1 MIYSSNTFQVVK
13 NVAVIS
19 MAIGYLPVLCP
30 FDLLGYYQQISRQC

>member
-19 MAIGYLPVLCP
+19 LAIGCPPVLCP
-30 FDLLGYYQQISRQC
+30 FDLLGYYQQISSAS